1 MKSED
6 TKRKWPSIANSRW
19 FTIDFDNQVMFYSHS
34 KRGKRASQLYCFKD
48 ILGAALSFGE
58 KETSAMRRS
67 LSGTVLRTFTSK
79 EPPAECRFVLHLQE
93 KALRLTADNTVLAL
107 WWVDMFNAAC
117 MLGLN
122 LRTCAAR
129 SIGHVGPTS
138 EFQAAASQLVQSGTP
153 SEYSHVSQ
161 STTEALSST
170 DLVETTSFSEL
181 ESQDEINGAER
192 EQVPPAHDVTGSAL
206 EVQEDHIRGASA
218 LEEDVAP
225 EREEQCPAISSEK
238 DLGLPT
244 CASEVLECPPMEKG
258 MLLSRSGDSGDICAI
273 GEPNTENS
281 SKIGG
286 DTTSTHQNSADS
298 LSNSNISFDAKPI
311 VAANLRMDRCCNEVF
326 TGSESAVSWPL
337 AEIPQPALSEKP
349 SLSNSALPLKSATQT
364 SISVPTP
371 KSRKSTSQPPRK
383 MCLEERIA
391 ADLALLQRPCR
402 TSNRSR
408 VDGVVSRVQTSWS

>member
-6 TKRKWPSIANSRW
+6 TKRKWPSIANTRW

-93 KALRLTADNTVLAL
+93 KTLRLTADNAVLAL
-107 WWVDMFNAAC
+107 WWVDMLNAAC

-138 EFQAAASQLVQSGTP
+138 EFHAAASQLVQSGTP

-181 ESQDEINGAER
+181 ESQDEIHGAER
-192 EQVPPAHDVTGSAL
+192 EQVPPAHDVIGGAL
-206 EVQEDHIRGASA
+206 EVQEGHIRGASA
-218 LEEDVAP
+218 LEEDFAP

-238 DLGLPT
+238 DHGLPT
-244 CASEVLECPPMEKG
+244 CASEVPEFPPMDTG
-258 MLLSRSGDSGDICAI
+258 VLPSRSGDSKVG
-273 GEPNTENS
+273 GE
-281 SKIGG
+281 
-286 DTTSTHQNSADS
+286 TTSTHQNSVES
-298 LSNSNISFDAKPI
+298 LSNSNISVDAKPI
-311 VAANLRMDRCCNEVF
+311 VAANIIMDHCCNEVV
-326 TGSESAVSWPL
+326 TDLESAVSGPL
-337 AEIPQPALSEKP
+337 AETPQLALTKKA
-349 SLSNSALPLKSATQT
+349 SLSNSALSLKSVAQT

-371 KSRKSTSQPPRK
+371 KPRTSTSQPPRK
-383 MCLEERIA
+383 MSLEERIA

-402 TSNRSR
+402 TRNRSR
-408 VDGVVSRVQTSWS
+408 VDGVVSRVETSWS